1 MVLSNLPMMSHL
13 FVFEPKPEFAR
24 KLASVWEHHFVIHDV
39 AYFEAME
46 TMLLSSHAGSAVIL
60 FNWDKWPNPLVY
72 LQKMR
77 VWHRLIPIVIVSNKL
92 SHAMCLSVLREQVY
106 TCLPRPLNI
115 ADLGAVLDQIFDDYE
130 MISLRNMYYLSI
142 RKRKFVFNK
151 TMRYQEF
158 QILAQQLNGREQVPV
173 YVASEHVFELPKPV
187 LLVIAS
193 DHAEDLLAQESVYTV
208 LVAKTADQALALAA
222 HQDISLVIMDV
233 LLGVDTVLFLK
244 ELTEK
249 QPEVGVLVWTSS
261 QDTGLAIRCFQVGV
275 FDYLSPL
282 APGVSLL
289 SKIETL
295 LHMKWEMVSRGDI
308 ALYTRQFLFAAH
320 CRYAFHQGR
329 PVFWSDWYL
338 FFKRRFPEN
347 GFRTATDTPIPYDV
361 FEQLGISGLSV
372 LNPDPVAYPDIFGDM

>member
-77 VWHRLIPIVIVSNKL
+77 IWHRLIPIVIVSNKL

-158 QILAQQLNGREQVPV
+158 QILAQQLNDRALVPS
-173 YVASEHVFELPKPV
+173 YVAPEHVFELPTPV
-187 LLVIAS
+187 ILVIAS
-193 DHAEDLLAQESVYTV
+193 DHAAEILAQESVYTV
-208 LVAKTADQALALAA
+208 LVAKTPEQAFLLSDR
-222 HQDISLVIMDV
+222 QDIALVVMDV
-233 LLGVDTVLFLK
+233 LLGVDVALFLK
-244 ELTEK
+244 ELTETFPK
-249 QPEVGVLVWTSS
+249 VGVLVWTAS
-261 QDTGLAIRCFQVGV
+261 QDKGVATACFQVGV
-275 FDYLSPL
+275 FDCLSKL
-282 APGVSLL
+282 DSDVSLL

-295 LHMKWEMVSRGDI
+295 LHMRWEMDASGDI